1 MSVLML
7 CAAALAAPPSAPA
20 MQPLTVV
27 SVTRLAPDPAA
38 LAAADRLLDAMHYD
52 SLIDRTIEALVAEAQ
67 KTFPQQME
75 QRLGQPLPKE
85 LKDQLFAV
93 IAASMRNSMSA
104 NRAEMRR
111 GTALI
116 YASRFSIAEIEH
128 LIELQK
134 DPVMAKMQAEMPGIA
149 TESTALGRAAVSR
162 EMPHMAERI
171 QQVVKDYYA
180 AHGDS
185 PGT

>member
-1 MSVLML
+1 MFIFLLS
-7 CAAALAAPPSAPA
+7 AAALAESPASPTKQPP
-20 MQPLTVV
+20 TVV
-27 SVTRLAPDPAA
+27 SVARPAPDAA
-38 LAAADRLLDAMHYD
+38 SLAAADRLLDAMHFD
-52 SLIDRTIEALVAEAQ
+52 RLIDGTIEALIADAQ
-67 KTFPQQME
+67 KTFPQQLE
-75 QRLGQPLPKE
+75 ERLGQPLPKE

-93 IAASMRNSMSA
+93 IAASMRNAMSA

-116 YASRFSIAEIEH
+116 YASRFSRAELEH

-134 DPVMAKMQAEMPGIA
+134 DPVMAKMQVEMPGIA
-149 TESTALGRAAVSR
+149 TESTALGRAAVAR

-171 QQVVKDYYA
+171 QQVVKDYYTI
-180 AHGDS
+180 HGDS